1 MKRINLNLKPL
12 GLVLLFCLIPLW
24 ALAQQIA
31 IKGSVKDAQGEPIIG
46 ASVLQ
51 KGTTNGTITD
61 VDGNFTLQV
70 PANSTLTVTYIG
82 YRAQEVVANRG
93 GQVLN
98 VVLREDTELLDEVV
112 VIGYGTQRREAVTG
126 SVASVRGDDLRQIQT
141 GNVTSA
147 LQGRVAG
154 VELTQTDT
162 KPGASMR
169 IRIRGV
175 RSLNASNDPLIVL
188 DGIPFA
194 GSIND
199 IDPNS
204 IKSLDILK
212 DASATAIYGSRGA
225 NGVILITTQRGSMG
239 QKPLV
244 AYNGYYGVKNA
255 IHIPMMNG
263 PEFVKLRKDA
273 AQTIADIGNAM
284 QPFTNSGDESDD
296 INTDWQSLLYRTAI
310 TTSHDVNVMK
320 GSDSGNYSFGA
331 NYSLD
336 QAPLPLQQYNRIAL
350 RAAVDQQFGKY
361 VKVGMSSNS
370 SYGVSQGGQVN
381 IGDALAS
388 SPLSSP
394 FDADGNYKRSV
405 QSSATDSYK
414 VWTKDLLEA
423 AKDKWMS
430 DSKSMASYNSLYGEL
445 SAPWIEGLK
454 YRVNLGLNIRMSNGG
469 GFTGIGVTDKSD
481 PNAPSGANISNSLT
495 TNWAIENM
503 LTYDRTFA
511 EKHSVNVVGLYSA
524 EQTHYNGSSI
534 GVQDLP
540 ADHFQYYNLG
550 MATGEITIAPGA
562 QGYQVTGLMSWM
574 GRVMY
579 SYNDKYMASV
589 TYRADASSR
598 LAPGHK
604 WHSYPAV
611 SAGWN
616 LHKEEFMQG
625 IDWLDQLKLRVGYGE
640 TSNQAVN
647 PYQTLGLLDTRF
659 YNFGD
664 NGTNSYRTG
673 YTLTQLPNANL
684 GWEYTTTWNFG
695 VNFSVLNSRLSG
707 TIEYYTQHT
716 KDILQSVNLPS
727 TSGVPTYMANIGET
741 TNKGF
746 ELSLNG
752 TILDNVNGWTWTAGI
767 NLYHNQN
774 KLVALASGAEK
785 DEANWWFVGHP
796 INVIYDYEKLGL
808 WNKDDPDFQYLNTLE
823 PGGNEGMIKVKYTGD
838 RDASGAPTRSINSDD
853 RQIIHVDPDFQGG
866 FNTNVSYRDFDLSVV
881 GTFQSGG
888 ILYSSLYGG
897 TSMLNLLTGRHG
909 NVKVDYWSADNTD
922 AKYPRPGGL
931 VSSDNQKYANSMALF
946 NGSYM
951 KIRTITLG
959 YSLPKSLLKQLGA
972 NTLRVYATVQ
982 NPFVLFSPYNNETGL
997 DPEPNSTATGNQAMN
1012 NQINNRGMAIVGWN
1026 TPTTRNFL
1034 FGLQLSF

>member
-1 MKRINLNLKPL
+1 MKRINFNLKPL
-12 GLVLLFCLIPLW
+12 GLMLLFFLVSLG
-24 ALAQQIA
+24 ALAQQITV
-31 IKGSVKDAQGEPIIG
+31 KGSVKDEQGEAVIG
-46 ASVLQ
+46 ASILQ
-51 KGTTNGTITD
+51 KGTTNGTVTD
-61 VDGNFTLQV
+61 IDGNFTLQA
-70 PANSTLTVTYIG
+70 PANSTLTITYIG
-82 YRAQEVVANRG
+82 YRTQDVVVRA
-93 GQVLN
+93 GQPLN
-98 VVLREDTELLDEVV
+98 VVLREDSELLDEVV
-112 VIGYGTQRREAVTG
+112 VIGYGTQRKEAVTG
-126 SVASVRGDDLRQIQT
+126 SVASMRGDDLRQIQT
-141 GNVTSA
+141 GNVTNA

-154 VELTQTDT
+154 VELTQTST
-162 KPGASMR
+162 RPGASMR

-194 GSIND
+194 GNIND

-225 NGVILITTQRGSMG
+225 NGVVLITTNRGAMG
-239 QKPLV
+239 QKAQV
-244 AYNGYYGVKNA
+244 TYNGYYGVKST
-255 IHIPMMNG
+255 IKIPMMNG
-263 PEFVKLRKDA
+263 PEFAKLRKDA
-273 AQTIADIGNAM
+273 AQTIADLGSTNA
-284 QPFTNSGDESDD
+284 PFTNSADEADN
-296 INTDWQSLLYRTAI
+296 INTDWQDLFYRTAI
-310 TTSHDVNVMK
+310 TTSHDVNIMK

-331 NYSLD
+331 SYNLD
-336 QAPLPLQQYNRIAL
+336 QAPLPTQQYQRIAL

-361 VKVGMSSNS
+361 VKVGISSNS
-370 SYGVSQGGQVN
+370 SYGVSQGNQVN

-394 FDADGNYKRSV
+394 YDADGNIKRSV

-414 VWTKDLLEA
+414 VWTKELLEES
-423 AKDKWMS
+423 KDKWMS

-445 SAPWIEGLK
+445 SAPWVEGLK
-454 YRVNLGLNIRMSNGG
+454 YRVNLGLNIRMGTGG

-481 PNAPSGANISNSLT
+481 PNAPSTASINNSMT

-511 EKHSVNVVGLYSA
+511 EKHSVNVVALYSA
-524 EQTHYNGSSI
+524 EQTKYNGSNIS
-534 GVQDLP
+534 VRDLP

-550 MATGEITIAPGA
+550 MATGEVTIAPGA

-579 SYNDKYMASV
+579 SYDDKYMASV
-589 TYRADASSR
+589 TFRSDASSR

-611 SAGWN
+611 SVGWN
-616 LHKEEFMQG
+616 IHKEEFMQG

-640 TSNQAVN
+640 TSNQAVD
-647 PYQTLGLLDTRF
+647 PYQTLGLLATRF
-659 YNFGD
+659 YNFGND
-664 NGTNSYRTG
+664 YRTG

-695 VNFSVLNSRLSG
+695 VNFSLFNSRLSG

-727 TSGVPTYMANIGET
+727 TSGVGSYMANIGET

-774 KLVALASGAEK
+774 KLIALASGADK
-785 DEANWWFVGHP
+785 DEANWWFKGHP
-796 INVIYDYEKLGL
+796 ISVIYDYEQQGL
-808 WNKDDPDFQYLNTLE
+808 WNKDDPDFQYLNILE
-823 PGGNEGMIKVKYTGD
+823 PGGNEGMIKVKYTGE
-838 RDASGAPTRSINSDD
+838 RDANGAPTRSIDSSD

-866 FNTNVSYRDFDLSVV
+866 FNTRVAYKDFDFSMV

-909 NVKVDYWSADNTD
+909 NVKVDYWLPDNTD
-922 AKYPRPGGL
+922 AKYPRPYGIL
-931 VSSDNQKYANSMALF
+931 SADNAKYANSMALF
-946 NGSYM
+946 NGSYL
-951 KIRTITLG
+951 KVRNITLG
-959 YSLPKSLLKQLGA
+959 YNLPKSVLRQLGVS
-972 NTLRVYATVQ
+972 TFRVYATVQ

-997 DPEPNSTATGNQAMN
+997 DPEPNSMSTENQAMTT
-1012 NQINNRGMAIVGWN
+1012 QINNRGLAIVGWN
-1026 TPTTRNFL
+1026 TPSTRNFL
-1034 FGLQLSF
+1034 FGVQLSF